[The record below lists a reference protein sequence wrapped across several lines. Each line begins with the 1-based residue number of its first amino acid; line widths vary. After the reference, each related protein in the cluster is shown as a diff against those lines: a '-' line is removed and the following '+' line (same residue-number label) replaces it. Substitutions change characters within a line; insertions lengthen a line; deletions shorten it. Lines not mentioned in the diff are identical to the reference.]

1 MRTRCPAGLSL
12 SLGVCAPALGG
23 QRCSGPETR
32 GPCAPSGRLFE
43 GSGGAWAMV
52 RRGAAGLGAS
62 EAAGFRGKRV
72 SLGAEETGGVGGGG
86 RVTAFSELTKAGC
99 AGEFYA
105 GSRSGIAGRRSLAAL
120 CGLRGCG
127 RRRLRCR
134 GWPASQFWETGLA
147 APGWTWRLLAPA
159 ARGTQALELPGMPSA
174 VLKGRDAA
182 EGAR

>member
-1 MRTRCPAGLSL
+1 MLRTGDPGVLGLL
-12 SLGVCAPALGG
+12 RAACLRALG
-23 QRCSGPETR
+23 R
-32 GPCAPSGRLFE
+32 
-43 GSGGAWAMV
+43 WAVV

-105 GSRSGIAGRRSLAAL
+105 GSRSGIAGRSSLAAL

-147 APGWTWRLLAPA
+147 APGWTWRLLAHA

-182 EGAR
+182 EGARQLWVATSVCHPISLAPFHGHPLN